1 MYFFPLKVTIVPKG
15 TTELSLF
22 CLRIHEEQGSTE
34 GNPIVV
40 VPFTCTEQLSTSG
53 DKTKLTSKEL
63 GDEESK

>member
-1 MYFFPLKVTIVPKG
+1 MYFVPLKVTIVPKG

-22 CLRIHEEQGSTE
+22 CLHIHEEQGSTE

-40 VPFTCTEQLSTSG
+40 VPYTSTEQLSTSG

-63 GDEESK
+63 DDEESK